1 MVPNLMT
8 KGVDN
13 TLEKLYKSIMY
24 TQKMLIKTVISLIF
38 LFLLSCNNNTPK
50 EQIHKVSQ
58 VPRKDAFENKANIDL
73 VGIEK
78 IKDVF
83 PDTSINGKLRLDNQI
98 SSKEFYL
105 RIDEVILIEQ
115 IRDSPITLFTNRQG
129 NEYLMAY
136 QYEGGVKNAFSCFE
150 IGYQKDLSGQ
160 IPNKTKETSFKTES
174 NICLGITLHDVELIK
189 GKNYLKNVINS
200 STIVVK
206 YGINDMDLSPFL
218 KRYNMPGYFLELTL
232 KDTKVTKVFFGFD
245 YP

>member
-1 MVPNLMT
+1 M
-8 KGVDN
+8 
-13 TLEKLYKSIMY
+13 
-24 TQKMLIKTVISLIF
+24 KTVLF
-38 LFLLSCNNNTPK
+38 LAFFFLLSCNNNTPK
-50 EQIHKVSQ
+50 EHIQKVSQ
-58 VPRKDAFENKANIDL
+58 VPRKNAFESNTNKDL
-73 VGIEK
+73 EDIEK
-78 IKDVF
+78 VKDVF
-83 PDTSINGKLRLDNQI
+83 PDTSINGKLRLDDQI
-98 SSKEFYL
+98 SSKVFYS

-115 IRDSPITLFTNRQG
+115 IRDSPIALFSNRQG

-136 QYEGGVKNAFSCFE
+136 QYEGGTKNAFSCFE

-160 IPNKTKETSFKTES
+160 IPNKTQETSFKTES
-174 NICLGITLHDVELIK
+174 NICLGLTMHDVELIK

-232 KDTKVTKVFFGFD
+232 KDDKVSKVFFGFD